1 MKKVLVAAAA
11 GLMLMLSVA
20 ACKSVEDKAKDYT
33 NEVKELIQKGD
44 MEGAMKV
51 AQEAEEWYNGLS
63 EADKAKVDALDL
75 DF

>member
-11 GLMLMLSVA
+11 GLMLMLAVA
-20 ACKSVEDKAKDYT
+20 SCKSVEDKAKDYT
-33 NEVKELIQKGD
+33 KEMKELVQKGD
-44 MEGAMKV
+44 MEGAMKL

>member
-11 GLMLMLSVA
+11 GLMLMLAVA

-33 NEVKELIQKGD
+33 KEMKELVEKGD
-44 MEGAMKV
+44 YEGAMKL

-63 EADKAKVDALDL
+63 DADKAKVDALDL

>member
-51 AQEAEEWYNGLS
+51 AAEAEEWYNGLS